1 MLASSAFR
9 SLLAVEHFSSPKYL
23 CSFHSATKS
32 KSGRCNAAVDDD
44 DGDVMVTGVQG
55 DGEEQEEFGEGLS
68 QVRGEEVREEFREKP
83 WHAECPAFSFNFP
96 RDVFSHSWAEAG

>member
-32 KSGRCNAAVDDD
+32 KSGKCNVAVDDD
-44 DGDVMVTGVQG
+44 DGDGDGTGVQG
-55 DGEEQEEFGEGLS
+55 DGDGEGVS

-83 WHAECPAFSFNFP
+83 
-96 RDVFSHSWAEAG
+96 